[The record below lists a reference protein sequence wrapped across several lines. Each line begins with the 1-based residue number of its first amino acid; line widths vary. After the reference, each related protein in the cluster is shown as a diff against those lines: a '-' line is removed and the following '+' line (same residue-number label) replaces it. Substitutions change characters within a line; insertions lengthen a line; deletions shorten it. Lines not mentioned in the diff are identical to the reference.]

1 MTLSCWDNIV
11 CPEHVAVAIMTN
23 FVPEIAV
30 TATTVLLIQPRDHM
44 SEHLKSV
51 ALRHDAAPIAR
62 KLQ

>member
-1 MTLSCWDNIV
+1 
-11 CPEHVAVAIMTN
+11 MTN